1 MHAAAMAQGALVAAV
16 PSNILSN
23 RPAHVTCMCYC
34 RINNLHHLCTD
45 STQHHNLVSN
55 NSDGHSYTAQL
66 VQPWLCDA
74 DAVDA

>member
-1 MHAAAMAQGALVAAV
+1 
-16 PSNILSN
+16 
-23 RPAHVTCMCYC
+23 MCYC